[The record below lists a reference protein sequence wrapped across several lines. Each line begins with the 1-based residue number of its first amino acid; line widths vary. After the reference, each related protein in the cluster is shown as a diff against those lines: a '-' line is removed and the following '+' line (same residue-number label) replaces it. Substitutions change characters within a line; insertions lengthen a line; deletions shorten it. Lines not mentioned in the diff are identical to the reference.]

1 MDIKIKLVTIEERIR
16 LQIEQALIKW
26 VGDKMDAEDAKKKPK
41 PYYRKGRWE
50 SCESRWYTLGSW

>member
-26 VGDKMDAEDAKKKPK
+26 VGDKIDDEGIKRKPK
-41 PYYRKGRWE
+41 VITVEGCGNDR
-50 SCESRWYTLGSW
+50 L